1 MLKLFRYLRIAVESL
16 TAHKL
21 RAGLT
26 MLGIIIGVTA
36 VLTTVGIGRGAAQ
49 NITQQIE
56 AQGTNLLI
64 VLPGSSSSGG
74 VSQGGGSA
82 QTLTMSDVNALE
94 NTSLNQALSTIAPVY
109 GGNAVL
115 VYGATNSR
123 NQIVGTTSE
132 YAITRN
138 LDVASGSFLT
148 DQEVVQ
154 QQAVVVLGATLA
166 TNLFGRADPLGQ
178 IIRINNQ
185 PFQVVGVLKASGGF
199 GFNSN
204 DTVAFVPIQVAQ
216 SRLFNA
222 PRYRGEYTVN
232 SIDINVKNSNQ
243 IQAAE
248 GQIEITLR
256 LDHGLMTNQPD
267 DFQIFNQAS
276 LLATASQ
283 VSGTLT
289 IFLGAIG
296 AISLLVGGIGIMNI
310 MLVSVTERTRE
321 IGLRRAVGAYDEQ
334 ILLQFLM
341 EALVLSV
348 TGGIVGV
355 GLSYAI
361 ATGLGRVPGVTFK
374 VLIQPDA
381 LALALGVSLLAGLVF
396 GLYPAIRATQLDPIE
411 ALRYE

>member
-16 TAHKL
+16 AAHKL

-26 MLGIIIGVTA
+26 TLGIIIGVTA

-82 QTLTMSDVNALE
+82 QTLTMGDVNTLQ
-94 NTSLNQALSTIAPVY
+94 NTSLNPALGTVAPVY

-132 YAITRN
+132 YATTRN

-148 DQEVVQ
+148 NQEVVQ

-166 TNLFGRADPLGQ
+166 TDLFGQADPLDQ

-216 SRLFNA
+216 GRLFNA

-232 SIDINVKNSNQ
+232 SIDINVENSNQ

-256 LDHGLMTNQPD
+256 LDHGLMANQPD
-267 DFQIFNQAS
+267 DFQVFNQAS

-341 EALVLSV
+341 EALVLSLL
-348 TGGIVGV
+348 GGIIGV

>member
-26 MLGIIIGVTA
+26 TLGIIIGVTA
-36 VLTTVGIGRGAAQ
+36 VLTTVGIGRGASQ

-82 QTLTMSDVNALE
+82 QTLTMGDVNALQ
-94 NTSLNQALSTIAPVY
+94 NTGLNLALGTVAPVY

-115 VYGATNSR
+115 VNGATNSR
-123 NQIVGTTSE
+123 NQIVGTTAE
-132 YAITRN
+132 YASTRN

-166 TNLFGRADPLGQ
+166 TDLFGRADPLNQ

-185 PFQVVGVLKASGGF
+185 PFQVVGVLKATGGF

-216 SRLFNA
+216 GRLFNA
-222 PRYRGEYTVN
+222 LRYRGEYTVN

-256 LDHGLMTNQPD
+256 LDHGLMANQAD
-267 DFQIFNQAS
+267 DFQVFNQAS

-321 IGLRRAVGAYDEQ
+321 IGLRRAVGAYDGQ

-361 ATGLGRVPGVTFK
+361 ASGLGRVPGVTFK

-381 LALALGVSLLAGLVF
+381 LVLAVGVSLLAGLVF

>member
-26 MLGIIIGVTA
+26 TLGIIIGVTA
-36 VLTTVGIGRGAAQ
+36 VLTTVGIGRGASQ

-82 QTLTMSDVNALE
+82 QTLTMGDVNALQ
-94 NTSLNQALSTIAPVY
+94 NTGLNLALGTVAPVY

-115 VYGATNSR
+115 VNGATNSR
-123 NQIVGTTSE
+123 NQIVGTTAE

-166 TNLFGRADPLGQ
+166 TDLFGRADPLNQ

-185 PFQVVGVLKASGGF
+185 PFQVVGVLKATGGF

-216 SRLFNA
+216 GRLFNA
-222 PRYRGEYTVN
+222 LRYRGEYTVN

-256 LDHGLMTNQPD
+256 LDHGLMANQAD
-267 DFQIFNQAS
+267 DFQVFNQAS

-321 IGLRRAVGAYDEQ
+321 IGLRRAVGAYDGQ

-361 ATGLGRVPGVTFK
+361 ASGLGRVPGVTFK

-381 LALALGVSLLAGLVF
+381 LVLAVGVSLLAGLVF

>member
-1 MLKLFRYLRIAVESL
+1 M
-16 TAHKL
+16 AHKL
-21 RAGLT
+21 RAALT
-26 MLGIIIGVTA
+26 MLGIVIGVAA
-36 VLTTVGIGRGAAQ
+36 VLTTVGLGRGAAQ
-49 NITQQIE
+49 NITQQIQS
-56 AQGTNLLI
+56 QGTNLLV
-64 VLPGSSSSGG
+64 VLPGSSNSGG

-82 QTLTMSDVNALE
+82 QTLTMADVSALD
-94 NTSLNQALSTIAPVY
+94 NSSLNPALGTVAPVY
-109 GGNAVL
+109 SGNAVL
-115 VYGATNSR
+115 LYGATNTR
-123 NQIVGTTSE
+123 NTIIGTTAD
-132 YAITRN
+132 YATTRN
-138 LDVASGSFLT
+138 LDVAEGDFLT
-148 DQEVVQ
+148 GQQVEQ

-166 TNLFGRADPLGQ
+166 SDLFGSADPINQ
-178 IIRINNQ
+178 IVSINSQ
-185 PFQVVGVLKASGGF
+185 PFRVVGVLKTTGGF
-199 GFNSN
+199 GFTSN

-222 PRYRGEYTVN
+222 TRYRGEYTVN
-232 SIDINVKNSNQ
+232 SINVNVKDSNL

-248 GQIEITLR
+248 GQIDVTLR
-256 LDHGLMTNQPD
+256 LDHGLAANQAD

-283 VSGTLT
+283 VTGTLT

-341 EALVLSV
+341 EALVLSAL
-348 TGGIVGV
+348 GGLIGV
-355 GLSYAI
+355 GLSYSVAY
-361 ATGLGRVPGVTFK
+361 GLGRVPGITFQ

-381 LALALGVSLLAGLVF
+381 LVLALSVSLAAGLIF
-396 GLYPAIRATQLDPIE
+396 GLYPAIRATRLDPIE

>member
-26 MLGIIIGVTA
+26 TLGIVIGVTA
-36 VLTTVGIGRGAAQ
+36 VLTTVGIGRGAAR

-94 NTSLNQALSTIAPVY
+94 NTSLNQALSTITSVY

-166 TNLFGRADPLGQ
+166 TDLFGRADPLGQ

-222 PRYRGEYTVN
+222 PRYRGEYTVS
-232 SIDINVKNSNQ
+232 SIDINVDNSNQ

-256 LDHGLMTNQPD
+256 LDHGLTANQPD

-361 ATGLGRVPGVTFK
+361 ASGLQRVPGVTFK

-381 LALALGVSLLAGLVF
+381 LVLAVGVSLLAGLVF

>member
-1 MLKLFRYLRIAVESL
+1 VFELFRYLQISIESL
-16 TAHKL
+16 IAHKL

-26 MLGIIIGVTA
+26 MLGVIIGVAA

-49 NITQQIE
+49 NITQQIQ

-64 VLPGSSSSGG
+64 VLPGSSSSQG

-82 QTLTMSDVNALE
+82 LTLTMGDVNALQ
-94 NTSLNQALSTIAPVY
+94 NASLNPALSTVVPVY

-115 VYGATNSR
+115 VYGVTNSR

-132 YAITRN
+132 YATTRN

-148 DQEVVQ
+148 DQAVAQ

-166 TNLFGRADPLGQ
+166 GDLFGRADPIGQ
-178 IIRINNQ
+178 TIRIDNQ
-185 PFQVVGVLKASGGF
+185 PFQVVGVLKPSGGF

-204 DTVAFVPIQVAQ
+204 DTVAFVPIPVAQ
-216 SRLFNA
+216 GRLFNA
-222 PRYRGEYTVN
+222 LRYRGEYTVN
-232 SIDINVKNSNQ
+232 SIDVNVKSSDQ

-248 GQIEITLR
+248 DQIEITLR
-256 LDHGLMTNQPD
+256 LDHGLQANQAD
-267 DFQIFNQAS
+267 DFNIFNQAS

-283 VSGTLT
+283 ISGTLT
-289 IFLGAIG
+289 IFIGAIG

-321 IGLRRAVGAYDEQ
+321 IGLRRAVGAYSEQ

-341 EALVLSV
+341 EALVLSGL
-348 TGGIVGV
+348 GGIVGV
-355 GLSYAI
+355 GLSYAV
-361 ATGLGRVPGVTFK
+361 ASGLGRVPSITFG
-374 VLIQPDA
+374 VLIQPDS
-381 LALALGVSLLAGLVF
+381 LALALGVSLMAGLVF